1 MYLVFNNAYLN
12 RIMFGKI
19 ETKLAIL

>member
-19 ETKLAIL
+19 ETKLSI

>member
-19 ETKLAIL
+19 EIKLAIL